1 MMSQTVRNARLAARS
16 PWALVLLTSCVA
28 VATTTYAWT
37 SSPARPAVTSWF
49 LLVCPGLAL
58 VRLMPS
64 RGVVTMFVLAVATSL
79 VLETL
84 LAEIMLEANAW
95 SPNAALGILIA
106 LTAAGAGIDWR
117 QAARR
122 DAVLAGARV
131 KETGGA

>member
-1 MMSQTVRNARLAARS
+1 VSPLVMSRAAARS
-16 PWALVLLTSCVA
+16 PLALALLTSCLA

-37 SSPARPAVTSWF
+37 SSPARPAVTTWF

-58 VRLMPS
+58 VRLLPP
-64 RGVVTMFVLAVATSL
+64 RGVVTMLVLAVATSL

-122 DAVLAGARV
+122 DVFLGGARV
-131 KETGGA
+131 KETGSA